1 MVGYACPAAAPWPP
15 RRALDD
21 AAGGSGRKRSAVSFR
36 RGAAGPREKAGA
48 ASRGRNESHAY
59 RTRKR
64 CASHFFPKRPPRG
77 GLWACGARGRGFGR
91 GGPAR
96 GNVAGRARGVRRPCR
111 RLGLRLGKR
120 RRTGKRMRRRTGEG
134 ERRRAGACRPG
145 SPPVRRRTGGATGPH
160 GGPQARSGAAARPG
174 SVRPAQ
180 PAPLAAA
187 DARDIPSCS
196 GPSAPRSRP
205 APIGHDHVP
214 LPRVAPR
221 PARPLGLPDS
231 LGLPGPPPGPRNL
244 REGPHCANRP
254 PLSGSGSPVL
264 PGARSPGTRK
274 RRSLRGAAFAQ
285 GPAAPAKRARTR
297 KMRMTPC
304 AQARLVNRISIFCPI
319 ISGET
324 KTSAH
329 CAGHFGTETAF
340 CEMDAARKRCS
351 AGLGTRICNPA
362 HGPRRV
368 RLNPGEQA

>member
-1 MVGYACPAAAPWPP
+1 MVGCACPAAAPWPP
-15 RRALDD
+15 RWALDD

-36 RGAAGPREKAGA
+36 RDAAGPREKAGA

-59 RTRKR
+59 RTKNR

-77 GLWACGARGRGFGR
+77 ALWACGARGRGFGR
-91 GGPAR
+91 DGPAR
-96 GNVAGRARGVRRPCR
+96 GNAAGRARGNAAGRARGNGANR
-111 RLGLRLGKR
+111 GLGRGHAGKV
-120 RRTGKRMRRRTGEG
+120 
-134 ERRRAGACRPG
+134 AGWAKGNAALPPSSRSAPRETPPDGQKDAPPDGQRGTAPG
-145 SPPVRRRTGGATGPH
+145 WCLPARQSAGPPTTWRSPRGTWRATGPER
-160 GGPQARSGAAARPG
+160 GGGGAR
-174 SVRPAQ
+174 VRPAS
-180 PAPLAAA
+180 AACAFGRGGRARHPL
-187 DARDIPSCS
+187 
-196 GPSAPRSRP
+196 
-205 APIGHDHVP
+205 
-214 LPRVAPR
+214 L
-221 PARPLGLPDS
+221 L
-231 LGLPGPPPGPRNL
+231 PPPGPARPPGPRDL

-254 PLSGSGSPVL
+254 PLFGSGSPVP
-264 PGARSPGTRK
+264 PGARPLGTRK
-274 RRSLRGAAFAQ
+274 RRPLRGAAFAQ

-297 KMRMTPC
+297 KMRMTPR

-319 ISGET
+319 ISRGT